1 MDLALLYD
9 VLDVPED
16 FGPGH
21 LLFAARRQH
30 YTLPYLVLS
39 ALAREGVPMSGAARG
54 ELDRARRRAAHYGA
68 VLDRVAAEVPVRP
81 LKGPLL
87 ARAYPE
93 DLLRPQGDLDLVT
106 VGEPDL
112 WRAVRLLMADG
123 PRHVG
128 VTVLGAPQRHVVVT
142 LSGPAEDPLLDPE
155 LRVEVATAALV
166 GDQVAVPIRAAM
178 PADALASNLLA
189 LAEERFQRP
198 FHARDAI
205 DLHQLGRSAV
215 PSTAELVAAAASYH
229 LAPELAELLAY
240 AGDRVPLGSLAPLA
254 GHALATEADAERA
267 RRAAVP
273 ASAPPAPGA
282 EAALA
287 AGVPLYGMPLRR
299 TAEQL
304 AARSG
309 WERARV
315 HRFGGDEA
323 LLLTPVGDY
332 LLVTGELVGQER
344 YDAALRELDGP
355 GPDGLAGDGS

>member
-9 VLDVPED
+9 VLDVSED
-16 FGPGH
+16 FGPGY
-21 LLFAARRQH
+21 LLFAARKQH

-39 ALAREGVPMSGAARG
+39 ALAREGAPMSEAARG
-54 ELDRARRRAAHYGA
+54 ELARAQRRAAHYEA
-68 VLDRVAAEVPVRP
+68 VLERVAAEVPVRP
-81 LKGPLL
+81 VKGPLL
-87 ARAYPE
+87 ARAYPP

-112 WRAVRLLMADG
+112 WRAVRLLMADR

-128 VTVLGAPQRHVVVT
+128 VSVLGAPERHVVVT

-166 GDQVAVPIRAAM
+166 GDQGAVPIRAVM
-178 PADALASNLLA
+178 PADVLTSNLLA

-198 FHARDAI
+198 FHPRDAI
-205 DLHQLGRSAV
+205 DLHQLGRSADLSAGLS
-215 PSTAELVAAAASYH
+215 PPELVAAASLYH

-240 AGDRVPLGSLAPLA
+240 AQEKAPLGALAPLV
-254 GHALATEADAERA
+254 GDALAAAADAERA

-273 ASAPPAPGA
+273 ADAPLAPGA

-299 TAEQL
+299 TEEQL
-304 AARSG
+304 AARAG

-332 LLVTGELVGQER
+332 LLVTGELVGQEQ
-344 YDAALRELDGP
+344 YDAALRELDG
-355 GPDGLAGDGS
+355 LAGESA